1 MKRSIRALLLIIS
14 CVASSSAFAE
24 NPMKTVFGDM
34 MSNSTSAT
42 TFNTAKRFGAT
53 GGGFSARI
61 PRVTPN
67 IISVVPTQA
76 QCGLRWYRLFHWLV
90 LDYQQGPDGAS
101 DAWHC

>member
-1 MKRSIRALLLIIS
+1 MKRFHTCATADHQL
-14 CVASSSAFAE
+14 CASSLRICG

-53 GGGFSARI
+53 GAGFQPRI

-67 IISVVPTQA
+67 IIPGRHPSL
-76 QCGLRWYRLFHWLV
+76 QCGLWWYRLFSLACSRLSTRTRWRK
-90 LDYQQGPDGAS
+90 
-101 DAWHC
+101 

>member
-53 GGGFSARI
+53 GAGFQLVSRVL
-61 PRVTPN
+61 PRTSSRSCHPSSMWVA
-67 IISVVPTQA
+67 VVST
-76 QCGLRWYRLFHWLV
+76 FHWLV